1 QNADVLLHARER
13 HVELPGKVR
22 DRSIGSSELLQ
33 NATPRGV
40 RERGERSIESG
51 RHILN
56 HMVQYNA
63 GVRGMQGVAAKH
75 DASDDL
81 SRARASV
88 TTTSLPNGR
97 IVTAL
102 FAGALFLSAFLLF
115 VLEPMVAKS
124 ILPTL
129 GGTPMVWNTRLRGT
143 EVVDLVEAEAARD
156 DRFKWALGKIWIVA
170 KGLPPDVVERIVIAS
185 GTAIRP
191 A

>member
-1 QNADVLLHARER
+1 MTGQTT
-13 HVELPGKVR
+13 
-22 DRSIGSSELLQ
+22 I
-33 NATPRGV
+33 
-40 RERGERSIESG
+40 
-51 RHILN
+51 
-56 HMVQYNA
+56 
-63 GVRGMQGVAAKH
+63 AAST
-75 DASDDL
+75 A
-81 SRARASV
+81 
-88 TTTSLPNGR
+88 TTSLNGR

-129 GGTPMVWNTRLRGT
+129 GGTPMAWNTRLRGT

-156 DRFKWALGKIWIVA
+156 DRFTWALSKIWIVA

-185 GTAIRP
+185 GNAIRP

>member
-1 QNADVLLHARER
+1 MARGGREKRCVLRSQQSARI
-13 HVELPGKVR
+13 R
-22 DRSIGSSELLQ
+22 DRSDHHRCPST
-33 NATPRGV
+33 A
-40 RERGERSIESG
+40 
-51 RHILN
+51 
-56 HMVQYNA
+56 
-63 GVRGMQGVAAKH
+63 
-75 DASDDL
+75 
-81 SRARASV
+81 
-88 TTTSLPNGR
+88 TTSLPNGR

-129 GGTPMVWNTRLRGT
+129 GGTPMAWNTRLRGT

-156 DRFKWALGKIWIVA
+156 DRFTWALGKIWIVA

-185 GTAIRP
+185 GNAIRP